1 MTSRQKTW
9 ALLVVGLAVVLSV
22 SAVIF
27 VHSGEKSPKDH
38 KVTLTWQ
45 AAAGS
50 PGKAVASY
58 NVYRG
63 TISGGPYAQINSALD
78 ASTNDT
84 DTTVQSGYTYYY
96 VVTAVDSN
104 GSESVSS
111 SQVQAAIP

>member
-27 VHSGEKSPKDH
+27 VHSGEKSPKVH

-45 AAAGS
+45 AATAS
-50 PGKAVASY
+50 PGKSVASY

-63 TISGGPYAQINSALD
+63 TTSGGPYSKLASGIKD
-78 ASTNDT
+78 AKYEDSL
-84 DTTVQSGYTYYY
+84 VSSGTTYYY
-96 VVTAVDSN
+96 VVTSVEE
-104 GSESVSS
+104 GGHESPYSAEI
-111 SQVQAAIP
+111 QAKVP